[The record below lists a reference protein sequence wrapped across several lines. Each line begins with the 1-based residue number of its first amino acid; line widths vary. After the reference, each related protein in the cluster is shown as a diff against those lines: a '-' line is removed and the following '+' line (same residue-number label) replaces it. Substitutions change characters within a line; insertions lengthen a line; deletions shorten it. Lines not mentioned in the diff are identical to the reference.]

1 MTFGE
6 YLFGVIGLAAVAI
19 PMGMGGVRLRRR
31 LLPGWEGAPARLAE
45 AVLGVALLTVLLQL
59 LGAVGILIPAVLIPA
74 TLLVG
79 LGIYYGMDGAFSTVY
94 AEKAPRTM
102 PAVPPAP
109 AVPLLQLVLALVA
122 ATFVAAHWATGLQD
136 VWERGMLTFDTL
148 WYHGP
153 FAARIAETGSVWGMQ
168 FTDPQYLNWFYPEN
182 SELLHATGIVLFDR
196 DLFSPLVNL
205 GWLGVSLLAAWCIGR
220 PYGVAPLSLTAV
232 AVAMSTGPMVPR
244 EAGTPA
250 TDTVPVAMVLAAAAI
265 LINAWA
271 ARTGRPSGAAP
282 MGAAAGT
289 PTVPRPGSGTANPV
303 IGDRSPADATSAAP
317 PERDRSPSGPPP
329 AAPLLGALLVAGLA
343 IGIGLGSKLTIW
355 GVAVAFA
362 VGAPFLVPRELR
374 WKAFWVFVG
383 GVAAVAG
390 FWFLR
395 DLIHSGNPLPW
406 IREIGPIDLPGP
418 NRGLEGR
425 DNFTVAHYVFVDP
438 STSLWRQ
445 YFLNPIENLLGPLW
459 FLILGGAAGGAI
471 LAVWRPRSP
480 AVRLA
485 GVITVVAAIA
495 YLFTPLSAAGPEG
508 RPLAFGI
515 NLRYLIPGFALGLA
529 LLPLERRLVP
539 DRFRVAL
546 LIGGL
551 IALYFTSRNSDA
563 NVAWE
568 GEFASVPWAIVIGL
582 VMIGGPLVL
591 AAIARRDAWVAAA
604 AGVVLALAVAAVGW
618 ERQDDYLDHR
628 YERSEDF
635 RFQLDEAIRWANP
648 TSDLRIG
655 IAGTSGAFNQ
665 YGFYGDELTNYVQYV
680 GRHLPEADFEAITSC
695 RPFRAAVNAGDYDY
709 LVTTPELDLNDPS
722 RARPA
727 PERGWVSGDP
737 AVTEVLHSGRVAVF
751 RLEGRLDPRG
761 CIKGA
766 NLRADQRQREGSA
779 ATKQ

>member
-1 MTFGE
+1 VTFGE

-19 PMGMGGVRLRRR
+19 PMGMGGLRLRRR
-31 LLPGWEGAPARLAE
+31 LLPGWNGAPARLAE
-45 AVLGVALLTVLLQL
+45 AVLAVSLLTVLLQL
-59 LGAVGILIPAVLIPA
+59 LGAVGILVSAVLIPA
-74 TLLVG
+74 ALLVG
-79 LGIYYGMDGAFSTVY
+79 LGLYYGFWVSD
-94 AEKAPRTM
+94 EP
-102 PAVPPAP
+102 PAATPPAP
-109 AVPLLQLVLALVA
+109 EIPRLQTLLALVA
-122 ATFVAAHWATGLQD
+122 AVFVAAHWATGLQD

-153 FAARIAETGSVWGMQ
+153 FAARIAETGSVWGMH

-182 SELLHATGIVLFDR
+182 SELLHASGIVLFDR
-196 DLFSPLVNL
+196 DIVSPLVNL

-220 PYGVAPLSLTAV
+220 PYGVAPLSLTA
-232 AVAMSTGPMVPR
+232 AAIAMSTGPMVPR

-271 ARTGRPSGAAP
+271 ARERRPPGATP
-282 MGAAAGT
+282 MGVAAGT
-289 PTVPRPGSGTANPV
+289 PTEPRPGSRTANPV
-303 IGDRSPADATSAAP
+303 IGDRSPADAPSAAP
-317 PERDRSPSGPPP
+317 
-329 AAPLLGALLVAGLA
+329 LMGAVLIAGLA

-362 VGAPFLVPRELR
+362 VGVPFLMPRGLR
-374 WKAFWVFVG
+374 ARAFWVFVG

-406 IREIGPIDLPGP
+406 IREIGPIELPGP

-425 DNFTVAHYVFVDP
+425 DNFTVAHYIFVDP
-438 STSLWRQ
+438 STGLWRQ

-485 GVITVVAAIA
+485 GVITIVAAIA
-495 YLFTPLSAAGPEG
+495 YLFTPLTAAGPDG

-546 LIGGL
+546 LAGGL

-568 GEFASVPWAIVIGL
+568 GEFASVPWAIVIAL
-582 VMIGGPLVL
+582 VMIGGPLAL
-591 AAIARRDAWVAAA
+591 AALARRDAWVAAA
-604 AGVVLALAVAAVGW
+604 AGAVLAVAVAAVGW
-618 ERQDDYLDHR
+618 ERQDDYFDHR
-628 YERSEDF
+628 YERPEDF
-635 RFQLDEAIRWANP
+635 RFQLDEAVRWANP

-655 IAGTSGAFNQ
+655 VAGTSGAFNQ
-665 YGFYGDELTNYVQYV
+665 YGFYGEELTDHVQYV
-680 GRHLPEADFEAITSC
+680 GRHLPEADFRAITTC
-695 RPFRAAVNAGDYDY
+695 PAFREAVNAGDYDY

-722 RARPA
+722 TARPA
-727 PERGWVSGDP
+727 PERGWVSRDP
-737 AVTEVLHSGRVAVF
+737 AVAEVLRSGRVAVF
-751 RLEGRLDPRG
+751 RINGELNPSG
-761 CIKGA
+761 CAQGE
-766 NLRADQRQREGSA
+766 NLRSEQRQPGGSA